1 MGRLSDI
8 VMDRMARK
16 AEAEGISWNALSE
29 IQRQEYRDRQIK
41 AMAEKA
47 KTRNQQEIQQRI
59 ALEEALRKARLD
71 NAVAQFSQKIPPK
84 YRNADISDKAGHPI
98 VSHLLE
104 GRSCLITGQPGIGK
118 THILWAVAKE
128 YVKQDAVED
137 SVLMVNLQDMLADVK
152 EQGGENWNRYIKA
165 SYGQV
170 RHLIIDEYDKIRA
183 STADYVLLSDLV
195 SYRYENELQT
205 VIAGNGDKNLALS
218 ILGEAVFSRL
228 CGTAEGGRYF
238 ALSGKDRR
246 FGNENDK

>member
-1 MGRLSDI
+1 MSRLSDI
-8 VMDRMARK
+8 VMQKVAAK
-16 AEAEGISWNALSE
+16 AEADGIHWKELSE
-29 IQRQEYRDRQIK
+29 KQQQEYRDGYVR
-41 AMAEKA
+41 AMADKA
-47 KTRNQQEIQQRI
+47 KADHLQEMKRQREFED
-59 ALEEALRKARLD
+59 AVRKAKLES
-71 NAVAQFSQKIPPK
+71 AIAQFSEKIPPK
-84 YRNADISDKAGHPI
+84 YREASIADKAGHPI

-118 THILWAVAKE
+118 THILWAIAKE

>member
-8 VMDRMARK
+8 VMQKAAAKATAGGICWSELSEKQQKEFRDGYVREMADKAKASYLQEMQKQREFEEAVRK
-16 AEAEGISWNALSE
+16 A
-29 IQRQEYRDRQIK
+29 K
-41 AMAEKA
+41 
-47 KTRNQQEIQQRI
+47 
-59 ALEEALRKARLD
+59 LES
-71 NAVAQFSQKIPPK
+71 AVAQFSQKIPPK